1 MYKADLLLLVQPPD
15 TKTTLNTQPQHSN
28 DLQKT
33 WKGLFEKWESVL
45 GA

>member
-1 MYKADLLLLVQPPD
+1 MYKADLLLVQPPD

-33 WKGLFEKWESVL
+33 
-45 GA
+45 